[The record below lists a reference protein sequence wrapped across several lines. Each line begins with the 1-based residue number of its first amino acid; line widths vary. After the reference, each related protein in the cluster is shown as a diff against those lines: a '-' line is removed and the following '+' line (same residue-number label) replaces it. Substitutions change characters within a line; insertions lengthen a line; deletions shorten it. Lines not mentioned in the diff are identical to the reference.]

1 MARTRD
7 GAAQPPFDP
16 ERPPDPSSGE
26 FRREDSVRPFVNAV
40 LDLLEA
46 AGPEALP
53 SLRDWPREL
62 IARSLP
68 VVSALQGLSRYAAPR
83 TLRLFSIA
91 SKSQSPVTEGAA
103 MSRI

>member
-40 LDLLEA
+40 RDLLEA

-53 SLRDWPREL
+53 F
-62 IARSLP
+62 
-68 VVSALQGLSRYAAPR
+68 ALQGLSRYAAPR

-91 SKSQSPVTEGAA
+91 SKSQSHITEDAA
-103 MSRI
+103 MSRIEWKKLHPPGRMTGTAG